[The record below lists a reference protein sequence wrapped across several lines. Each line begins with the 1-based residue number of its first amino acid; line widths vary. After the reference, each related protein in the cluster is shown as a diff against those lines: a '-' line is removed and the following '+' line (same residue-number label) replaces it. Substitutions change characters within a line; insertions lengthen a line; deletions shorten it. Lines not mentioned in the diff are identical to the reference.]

1 MYGLV
6 YSNFMNYMNRDSFAG
21 NSGVDVMVLLVM
33 LLLMILQLFIVQWL
47 WNSVL
52 TRVLPVRPLP
62 SLLYTLGLLVLIAML
77 FPGSV

>member
-1 MYGLV
+1 
-6 YSNFMNYMNRDSFAG
+6 
-21 NSGVDVMVLLVM
+21 VMVLLVM

-52 TRVLPVRPLP
+52 TRVLPVRPLH